1 MATPLFEVEDLHVQ
15 TVASSGETPIPI
27 LKGVTITVMPGEI
40 HALIGPNGSGKS
52 TLAKVLMGSPLYEVT
67 SGAIRLHG
75 DDITDWGTDVRAK
88 AGLFL
93 AFQHPQELP
102 GVSVISFLRH
112 ALSARKGIEIGV
124 SELTKVVTEWI
135 DKLEMN
141 PAFIER
147 PFNFG
152 FSVGERKRNEI
163 LQMALLEPEMAVLD
177 ETDSGLDVRSLRTVA
192 NGIQHIRS
200 VQPQLGTLLI
210 THYKPLLDNLNPD
223 VVHVLVDG
231 KVTKTGGAELAVLVD
246 ELAETE
252 GYEGLNND

>member
-1 MATPLFEVEDLHVQ
+1 MATPLFEIEDLHVQ

-40 HALIGPNGSGKS
+40 HALIGSNGSGKT

-102 GVSVISFLRH
+102 GVSVLGFLRQ
-112 ALSARKGIEIGV
+112 ALSARKGIEIGA
-124 SELTKVVTEWI
+124 SELTKTISEWI
-135 DKLEMN
+135 DKLDMN

-163 LQMALLEPEMAVLD
+163 LQMALLEPEMVVLD
-177 ETDSGLDVRSLRTVA
+177 ETDSGLDMRSLQAVA
-192 NGIQHIRS
+192 NGIQHIRAG
-200 VQPQLGTLLI
+200 QPKLGTLLI
-210 THYKPLLDNLNPD
+210 THYKPLLDSLNPD
-223 VVHVLVDG
+223 VVHVLADG
-231 KVTKTGGAELAVLVD
+231 IVAQTGG
-246 ELAETE
+246 TE
-252 GYEGLNND
+252 VYEGLNND